1 MSFLKS
7 TLKTQM
13 AEAALQHVLGGRPQL
28 LTFFFSLSSRRNML
42 IDRRIKKIS
51 EQGPSPDWS
60 RLSAQEKVNL
70 IYRNMAEAKAIE
82 RLMRMKN

>member
-7 TLKTQM
+7 TLKTHM
-13 AEAALQHVLGGRPQL
+13 AEAALQQMLGRRLWL
-28 LTFFFSLSSRRNML
+28 LTFLFSLSSRRNML

-60 RLSAQEKVNL
+60 GLNAEEKINL